1 MEKSSILLRLRRTV
15 RGFLFVPA
23 MLAMLGLVFAPVAVW
38 VDRTDVFTPAFDL
51 VPFLTIS
58 ASGARAV
65 LGTIAGATMTVISL
79 VYSLTLV
86 VFTLAAGNIGPRLL
100 ETFSDNRVNQ
110 STIGLLG
117 GTFLYSLIVLYVV
130 GETEVPRIAVA
141 IAIILATISFFWVVY
156 FVHDTA
162 QRVMVDS
169 EIGRTQRSL
178 RAAIER
184 LLDDEPHEAASD
196 REALPTTPGR
206 AVLSEKSGYVTTV
219 QTHLLQS
226 AARAGDGFVRMVARP
241 GVFVVAKTPIAYLH
255 DENDAIKPQV
265 VRDAVYLEDVRA
277 PDGDIQFN
285 VHLNVEIALRA
296 LSPGIN
302 DPYTAI
308 SALDHLSASLAMV
321 LQRGAPTSLIR
332 DKNGTPRVWLE
343 ILDVKEIVGTA
354 LHSLRR
360 GARGNVMVLLHLI
373 AAIGRMAVVV
383 RDEHA
388 GVLHQHLRLIAS
400 DAAHSIGNRDDR
412 REIAQALR
420 KARVQT
426 PGHSSLASADET

>member
-1 MEKSSILLRLRRTV
+1 M

-23 MLAMLGLVFAPVAVW
+23 SLALLGLILAPAAVW
-38 VDRTDVFTPAFDL
+38 LDRTDVLGPVFDL
-51 VPFLTIS
+51 VPFLAIS

-100 ETFSDNRVNQ
+100 ENFTNSRVNQ
-110 STIGLLG
+110 TTIGLLG

-130 GETEVPRIAVA
+130 GESEVPRFAVA
-141 IAIILATISFFWVVY
+141 ISIALATISFFAVVY

-169 EIGRTQRSL
+169 EIGRTQRRL

-184 LLDDEPHEAASD
+184 LLDDEPHERAND
-196 REALPTTPGR
+196 RDALPETPGR
-206 AVLSEKSGYVTTV
+206 PVLARKSGYVTAV
-219 QTHLLQS
+219 QSRLLLS
-226 AARAGDGFVRMVARP
+226 AAGSDDGFVRMVARP
-241 GVFVVAKTPIAYLH
+241 GLFVLANTPVAFLH
-255 DENDAIKPQV
+255 GDEDAIDQKAI
-265 VRDAVYLEDVRA
+265 REAIYIEDVRS

-321 LQRGAPTSLIR
+321 LQRGAPSSLIR
-332 DKNGTPRVWLE
+332 DADGTPRVWLD
-343 ILDVKEIVGTA
+343 ILNVKNIVGTA
-354 LHSLRR
+354 LHPLRR
-360 GARGNVMVLLHLI
+360 AARGNVMVLLHLI
-373 AAIGRMAVVV
+373 AAVGRMAVVV

-388 GVLHQHLRLIAS
+388 GVLHQHLRLIAT
-400 DAAHSIGNRDDR
+400 DAAHSISNRDDR
-412 REIAQALR
+412 REVAEALR

-426 PGHSSLASADET
+426 PGHRSLASAEAD

>member
-1 MEKSSILLRLRRTV
+1 MV
-15 RGFLFVPA
+15 RGFLFIPA
-23 MLAMLGLVFAPVAVW
+23 VLALLGLVLAPAAVW
-38 VDRTDVFTPAFDL
+38 VDRTDVFGPIFDL
-51 VPFLTIS
+51 VPFLAIS

-65 LGTIAGATMTVISL
+65 LGTISGATMTVISL

-100 ETFSDNRVNQ
+100 ETFTDNRVNQ
-110 STIGLLG
+110 TTIGMLG

-141 IAIILATISFFWVVY
+141 VAILLATTSFFVVVY

-162 QRVMVDS
+162 QRVMVDN
-169 EIGRTQRSL
+169 EIGRTQRKL
-178 RAAIER
+178 RAAIDR
-184 LLDDEPHEAASD
+184 LLDDEPHESATD

-206 AVLSEKSGYVTTV
+206 PVHSTKSGYVTAV
-219 QTHLLQS
+219 QSKLLLS
-226 AARAGDGFVRMVARP
+226 AARSGDGFVRVIARP
-241 GVFVVAKTPIAYLH
+241 GAFVVAKTPVAYIH
-255 DENDAIKPQV
+255 DDDGEIDPRA
-265 VRDAVYLEDVRA
+265 VRDAIYLEDVRA

-321 LQRGAPTSLIR
+321 LQRGAPSSLIC
-332 DKNGTPRVWLE
+332 DKDGNPRVWLE
-343 ILDVKEIVGTA
+343 LLDVKEIVGAA
-354 LHSLRR
+354 LHPLRR
-360 GARGNVMVLLHLI
+360 AARGNVMVLLHLI

-383 RDEHA
+383 REEHA

-412 REIAQALR
+412 REVAEALR

-426 PGHSSLASADET
+426 PGHRSLAAASDN

>member
-1 MEKSSILLRLRRTV
+1 MV
-15 RGFLFVPA
+15 RGFLFIPA
-23 MLAMLGLVFAPVAVW
+23 VLALLGLVLAPAAVW
-38 VDRTDVFTPAFDL
+38 VDRTDVFGPVFDL
-51 VPFLTIS
+51 VPFLAIS

-65 LGTIAGATMTVISL
+65 LGTISGATMTVISL

-100 ETFSDNRVNQ
+100 ETFTDNRVNQ
-110 STIGLLG
+110 TTIGMLG

-141 IAIILATISFFWVVY
+141 IAIVLATISFFVVVY

-162 QRVMVDS
+162 QRVMVDN
-169 EIGRTQRSL
+169 EIGRTQRKL
-178 RAAIER
+178 RSAIER
-184 LLDDEPHEAASD
+184 LLDDEPHESSAD
-196 REALPTTPGR
+196 RDALPNTPGR
-206 AVLSEKSGYVTTV
+206 PVYSKKSGYVTAV
-219 QTHLLQS
+219 QSKLLLS
-226 AARAGDGFVRMVARP
+226 AARSADGFVRVVARP
-241 GVFVVAKTPIAYLH
+241 GAFVVAKTPIAYIH
-255 DENDAIKPQV
+255 DEDGEIDPQT
-265 VRDAVYLEDVRA
+265 VRDAIYLEDVRA

-321 LQRGAPTSLIR
+321 LQRGAPSSLIC
-332 DKNGTPRVWLE
+332 DKDGNPRVWLE
-343 ILDVKEIVGTA
+343 LLDVKDIVGAA
-354 LHSLRR
+354 LHPMRR
-360 GARGNVMVLLHLI
+360 AARGNVMVLLHLI
-373 AAIGRMAVVV
+373 AAVGRMAMVV

-400 DAAHSIGNRDDR
+400 DAAHSIANRDDR
-412 REIAQALR
+412 REVAEALR

-426 PGHSSLASADET
+426 PGHRSLASASET

>member
-1 MEKSSILLRLRRTV
+1 MV
-15 RGFLFVPA
+15 RGFLFIPA
-23 MLAMLGLVFAPVAVW
+23 VLALLGLVLAPAAVW
-38 VDRTDVFTPAFDL
+38 VDRTDVFGPVFDL
-51 VPFLTIS
+51 VPFLAIS

-65 LGTIAGATMTVISL
+65 LGTISGATMTVISL

-86 VFTLAAGNIGPRLL
+86 VFTLATGNIGPRLL
-100 ETFSDNRVNQ
+100 ETFTDNRVNQ
-110 STIGLLG
+110 TTIGMLG

-141 IAIILATISFFWVVY
+141 VAILLATTSFFVVVY

-162 QRVMVDS
+162 QRVMVDN
-169 EIGRTQRSL
+169 EIGRTQRKL
-178 RAAIER
+178 RAAIDR
-184 LLDDEPHEAASD
+184 LLDDEPHESATD

-206 AVLSEKSGYVTTV
+206 PVHSTKSGYVTAV
-219 QTHLLQS
+219 QSKLLLS
-226 AARAGDGFVRMVARP
+226 AARSGDGFVRVIARP
-241 GVFVVAKTPIAYLH
+241 GAFVVAKTPVAYIH
-255 DENDAIKPQV
+255 DDDGEIDPRA
-265 VRDAVYLEDVRA
+265 VRDAIYLEDVRA

-321 LQRGAPTSLIR
+321 LQRGAPSSLIC
-332 DKNGTPRVWLE
+332 DKDGNPRVWLE
-343 ILDVKEIVGTA
+343 LLDVKEIVGAA
-354 LHSLRR
+354 LHPLRR
-360 GARGNVMVLLHLI
+360 AARGNVMVLLHLI

-383 RDEHA
+383 REEHA

-412 REIAQALR
+412 REVAEALR

-426 PGHSSLASADET
+426 PGHRSLAAASDN